1 MRLIAPSLAALCLS
15 AGLSVPAAAQ
25 EAPRFAFFSIN
36 QLVRS
41 SKKAGA
47 IFSELEITGKNL
59 RDKLD
64 AKGQEFQ
71 TLQQQL
77 NSPSID
83 PEKKEALAKKL
94 RDVEFEAKKMQEDSQ
109 TEYQRVEKKV
119 GKAISDLAAPI
130 VEQLAKEQK
139 LQVVLSDQA
148 FQIIAWGDQDWMKSF
163 TTEVAKRLDASDST
177 ASVPKPAAPKPAA
190 PKPAAPKPAAPKPAA
205 PKPDAPSK

>member
-15 AGLSVPAAAQ
+15 AALCAPAAAQ

-59 RDKLD
+59 QEKLQ
-64 AKGQEFQ
+64 AKGQELQ

-77 NSPSID
+77 NSPSLD
-83 PEKKEALAKKL
+83 PDKKEALAKKF

-109 TEYQRVEKKV
+109 QEYQRVEKKV
-119 GKAISDLAAPI
+119 GEAITKIAAPI

-139 LQVVLSDQA
+139 LQLVLSDQA
-148 FQIIAWGDQDWMKSF
+148 VQILSWADQDWMKGF
-163 TTEVAKRLDASDST
+163 TSEVSKRLDASE
-177 ASVPKPAAPKPAA
+177 ASVAPAASAPKPAPAKPAAAKPAAPK
-190 PKPAAPKPAAPKPAA
+190 K
-205 PKPDAPSK
+205 

>member
-15 AGLSVPAAAQ
+15 AALVTPVAAQ

-59 RDKLD
+59 QEKLQ
-64 AKGQEFQ
+64 AKGQELQ

-83 PEKKEALAKKL
+83 PDKKEALVKKL
-94 RDVEFEAKKMQEDSQ
+94 RDVEFDAKKMQEDSQ
-109 TEYQRVEKKV
+109 GEYQRVEKKV
-119 GKAISDLAAPI
+119 GEAITKIAAPI

-139 LQVVLSDQA
+139 LQMVLSDQA
-148 FQIIAWGDQDWMKSF
+148 VQILSWADQEWLKAF
-163 TTEVAKRLDASDST
+163 TTEVAKRLDAT
-177 ASVPKPAAPKPAA
+177 EGAAPAAPAPKPAASAPKPAAKPAAPK
-190 PKPAAPKPAAPKPAA
+190 K
-205 PKPDAPSK
+205 

>member
-15 AGLSVPAAAQ
+15 AALSTPAMSQ

-47 IFSELEITGKNL
+47 IFSELEITKKNL
-59 RDKLD
+59 EEKLQG
-64 AKGQEFQ
+64 KGQELQ

-77 NSPSID
+77 NSPSLD
-83 PEKKEALAKKL
+83 PDKKEALAKKY

-109 TEYQRVEKKV
+109 QEYQRVERKV
-119 GKAISDLAAPI
+119 GEAITKLAAPI

-139 LQVVLSDQA
+139 LQLVLSDQA
-148 FQIIAWGDQDWMKSF
+148 IGILSWGDADWMKAF
-163 TTEVAKRLDASDST
+163 TAEVSKRLDAAEGT
-177 ASVPKPAAPKPAA
+177 PAAAAPKPTAPKPAA
-190 PKPAAPKPAAPKPAA
+190 PKAAAPKK
-205 PKPDAPSK
+205 

>member
-15 AGLSVPAAAQ
+15 AALATPAAAQ
-25 EAPRFAFFSIN
+25 ETPRFAFFSIN

-47 IFSELEITGKNL
+47 IFSELEITKKNL
-59 RDKLD
+59 EEKLQ
-64 AKGQEFQ
+64 AKGQELQ

-83 PEKKEALAKKL
+83 PEKKEPLAKKY

-109 TEYQRVEKKV
+109 QEYQRVERKV
-119 GKAISDLAAPI
+119 GEAITKLAAPI

-139 LQVVLSDQA
+139 LQLVLSDQA
-148 FQIIAWGDQDWMKSF
+148 IGILSWGDADWMKAF
-163 TTEVAKRLDASDST
+163 TAEVSKRLDAD
-177 ASVPKPAAPKPAA
+177 AAPAAAPAPKPAA
-190 PKPAAPKPAAPKPAA
+190 PKPAAPKAAAPK
-205 PKPDAPSK
+205 K

>member
-1 MRLIAPSLAALCLS
+1 MRLTAPSLAALCLS
-15 AGLSVPAAAQ
+15 AALTLPAAAQ

-59 RDKLD
+59 QEKLQ
-64 AKGQEFQ
+64 AKGQELQ

-77 NSPSID
+77 NSPSLD
-83 PEKKEALAKKL
+83 PDKKEALAKKY

-109 TEYQRVEKKV
+109 QEYQRVEKKV
-119 GKAISDLAAPI
+119 GEAIAKLAAPI

-139 LQVVLSDQA
+139 LQLVLSDQA
-148 FQIIAWGDQDWMKSF
+148 VQILSWGDQDWMKAF
-163 TTEVAKRLDASDST
+163 TAEVSKRLDASEAT
-177 ASVPKPAAPKPAA
+177 AAPAAKPAAPKPAVAKPAAPKPAA
-190 PKPAAPKPAAPKPAA
+190 PTK
-205 PKPDAPSK
+205 

>member
-15 AGLSVPAAAQ
+15 AALATPAASE

-59 RDKLD
+59 QEKLQ
-64 AKGQEFQ
+64 AKGQELQ

-77 NSPSID
+77 GSPSID
-83 PEKKEALAKKL
+83 PDKKEALAKKL

-109 TEYQRVEKKV
+109 AEYQRVEKKV
-119 GKAISDLAAPI
+119 GEAITKLAGPI

-139 LQVVLSDQA
+139 LQMVFSDQSV
-148 FQIIAWGDQDWMKSF
+148 QILSWADQEWMKGF
-163 TTEVAKRLDASDST
+163 TAEVAKRLDASEG
-177 ASVPKPAAPKPAA
+177 AAAPAAPAKPAPKPAA
-190 PKPAAPKPAAPKPAA
+190 PKK
-205 PKPDAPSK
+205 